1 LFTWP
6 ISLLGFG
13 LLQTRDAA
21 LCHGDCPLQLIDLI
35 GSLEV
40 VPLDCL
46 FTQTSNPV
54 QRMAQVLFKRG

>member
-1 LFTWP
+1 
-6 ISLLGFG
+6 LGFG